1 MKIKYSSPALV
12 LVPVFALLG
21 FAVLSNPL
29 GAAPRGVNLLAN
41 GDFQK
46 GLRDWDATSWK
57 RRGKITIDKEVL
69 HRGRPTLRLESDEAD
84 HTMANQIIEVKPNTT
99 YRLTAYVKTAG
110 IRFLEK
116 GKDGACLGIRGT
128 FEKSDPVPA
137 TCDWRLLT
145 FEFDSK
151 NRTTVEVGPHLGW
164 HASTV
169 TGTAW
174 FADLH
179 LEEK

>member
-1 MKIKYSSPALV
+1 MKNAFSRFVSLLAFSV
-12 LVPVFALLG
+12 LG
-21 FAVLSNPL
+21 IAVWLIPL
-29 GAAPRGVNLLAN
+29 GAAPKGVNLFAN

-46 GLRDWDATSWK
+46 GLREWDATSWK
-57 RRGKITIDKEVL
+57 RLGKIKIDKEVL

-84 HTMANQIIEVKPNTT
+84 HTMANQFVEVKPNTT
-99 YRLTAYVKTAG
+99 YRVSAYVKTQG
-110 IRFLEK
+110 IRFHEK

-128 FEKSDPVPA
+128 FEKSDPFPV
-137 TCDWRLLT
+137 TSDWRLVV
-145 FEFDSK
+145 FDFDSK
-151 NRTTVEVGPHLGW
+151 NRSKVEVGPHLGW

-179 LEEK
+179 MEER